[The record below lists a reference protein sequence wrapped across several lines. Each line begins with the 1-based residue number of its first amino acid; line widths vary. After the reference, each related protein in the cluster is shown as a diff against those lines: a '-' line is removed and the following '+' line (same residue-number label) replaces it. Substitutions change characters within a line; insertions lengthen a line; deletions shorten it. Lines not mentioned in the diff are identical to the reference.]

1 MKLLLAPM
9 ATLSHEALRNLIF
22 RFGGCDEY
30 YCEMIHANSL
40 VAGGKF
46 EEYYIRTLPEPEK
59 MVWQLTDYRE
69 DALEKASKIVSELG
83 GIGIDINMGCPAP
96 DIYRTGAGCA
106 WMSKPLQEVA
116 SMLSKVKSV
125 LDNSNTSCKRL
136 SCKIRLGE
144 EDFTTEKLFAYCDML
159 VSEGVT
165 QITLHPRTRKE
176 KYTRKARWEY
186 VNQLCEYLK
195 TKYSSLNLQVIGNG
209 SIFSVEDAF
218 SSVKKAPNIDGIML
232 GRSAIQKPWLFKQI
246 SSALND
252 EKFSTQIDLLQ
263 LAIDFMIDVQN
274 CQPQEF
280 WKTRIQRF
288 FIYFCDNFQFGNYL
302 KSQMINNDGFEIQ
315 KKILEEYFEKMPNER
330 FLTIC

>member
-30 YCEMIHANSL
+30 YCEMIHATSL
-40 VAGGKF
+40 VSGGKF
-46 EEYYIRTLPEPEK
+46 EEYYIRTQPEPDK

-69 DALEKASKIVSELG
+69 EALKEASKIVSELG

-116 SMLSKVKSV
+116 SMLNKVKSV
-125 LDNSNTSCKRL
+125 LDNSTTSCKRL

-144 EDFTTEKLFAYCDML
+144 EDFTIEKLFDYCDML

-195 TKYSSLNLQVIGNG
+195 SKYSSLNLQIIGNG
-209 SIFSVEDAF
+209 SIFSVEDAI
-218 SSVKKAPNIDGIML
+218 SSIKKAPNIDGIML

-246 SSALND
+246 SSALSN
-252 EKFSTQIDLLQ
+252 EEFKTEIDLFE
-263 LAIDFMIDVQN
+263 LAIDFMKDIEN

-280 WKTRIQRF
+280 WKTRKQRF

-302 KSQMINNDGFEIQ
+302 KSQLINNDGFEIQ
-315 KKILEEYFEKMPNER
+315 KNILQEYFEKMPSER
-330 FLTIC
+330 FLTI

>member
-22 RFGGCDEY
+22 RYGGCDEY
-30 YCEMIHANSL
+30 YCEMIHATSL
-40 VAGGKF
+40 VSGGKF
-46 EEYYIRTLPEPEK
+46 EEYYIRTQPEPDK

-69 DALEKASKIVSELG
+69 EALKEASKIVSELG

-125 LDNSNTSCKRL
+125 LDSSTTSCKRL

-144 EDFTTEKLFAYCDML
+144 EDFTIEKLFAYCDML

-195 TKYSSLNLQVIGNG
+195 SKYSSLNLQIIGNG
-209 SIFSVEDAF
+209 SIFSVEDAI
-218 SSVKKAPNIDGIML
+218 SSIKKAPNIDGIML

-246 SSALND
+246 SSALSN
-252 EKFSTQIDLLQ
+252 EEFKTEIDLFE
-263 LAIDFMIDVQN
+263 LAIDFMKDIEN

-280 WKTRIQRF
+280 WKTRKQRF

-302 KSQMINNDGFEIQ
+302 KSQLINNDGFEIQ
-315 KKILEEYFEKMPNER
+315 KNILQEYFEKMPSEK
-330 FLTIC
+330 FLTI

>member
-22 RFGGCDEY
+22 RYGGCDEY
-30 YCEMIHANSL
+30 YCEMIHATSL
-40 VAGGKF
+40 VSGGKF
-46 EEYYIRTLPEPEK
+46 EEYYIRTQPEPDK

-69 DALEKASKIVSELG
+69 EALKEASKIVSELG
-83 GIGIDINMGCPAP
+83 GIGVDINMGCPAP

-106 WMSKPLQEVA
+106 WMSKPLQEVS

-125 LDNSNTSCKRL
+125 LDSSTTSCKRL

-144 EDFTTEKLFAYCDML
+144 EDFTIEKLFDYCDML

-195 TKYSSLNLQVIGNG
+195 SKYNSLNLQIIGNG
-209 SIFSVEDAF
+209 SIFSVEDAI
-218 SSVKKAPNIDGIML
+218 SSIKKAPNIDGIML
-232 GRSAIQKPWLFKQI
+232 GRSAIQKPWIFKQI
-246 SSALND
+246 SSALSN
-252 EKFSTQIDLLQ
+252 EEFKTEIDLFE
-263 LAIDFMIDVQN
+263 LAIDFMKDIEN

-280 WKTRIQRF
+280 WKTRKQRF

-302 KSQMINNDGFEIQ
+302 KSQLINNDGFEIQ
-315 KKILEEYFEKMPNER
+315 KNILQEYFEKMPSER
-330 FLTIC
+330 FLTI

>member
-22 RFGGCDEY
+22 RYGGCDEY
-30 YCEMIHANSL
+30 YCEMIHATSL
-40 VAGGKF
+40 VSGGKF
-46 EEYYIRTLPEPEK
+46 EEYYIRTQPEPDK

-69 DALEKASKIVSELG
+69 EALKEASKIVSELG

-125 LDNSNTSCKRL
+125 LDSSTTSCKRL

-144 EDFTTEKLFAYCDML
+144 EDFTIERLFAYCDML

-195 TKYSSLNLQVIGNG
+195 SKYSSLNLQIIGNG
-209 SIFSVEDAF
+209 SIFSVEDAI
-218 SSVKKAPNIDGIML
+218 SSIKKAPNIDGIML

-246 SSALND
+246 SSALSN
-252 EKFSTQIDLLQ
+252 EEFKTEIDLFE
-263 LAIDFMIDVQN
+263 LAIDFMKDIEN

-280 WKTRIQRF
+280 WKTRKQRF

-302 KSQMINNDGFEIQ
+302 KSQLINNDGFEIQ
-315 KKILEEYFEKMPNER
+315 KNILQEYFEKMPSER
-330 FLTIC
+330 FLTI

>member
-22 RFGGCDEY
+22 RYGGCDEY
-30 YCEMIHANSL
+30 YCEMIHATSL
-40 VAGGKF
+40 VSGGKF
-46 EEYYIRTLPEPEK
+46 EEYYIRTQPEPDK

-69 DALEKASKIVSELG
+69 EALKEASKIVSELG

-116 SMLSKVKSV
+116 SMLNKVKSV
-125 LDNSNTSCKRL
+125 LDNSTTSCKRL

-144 EDFTTEKLFAYCDML
+144 ENFTIERLFDYCDML

-195 TKYSSLNLQVIGNG
+195 SKYSSLNLQIIGNG
-209 SIFSVEDAF
+209 SIFSVEDAI
-218 SSVKKAPNIDGIML
+218 SSIKKAPNIDGIML

-246 SSALND
+246 SSALSN
-252 EKFSTQIDLLQ
+252 EEFKTEIDLFE
-263 LAIDFMIDVQN
+263 LAIDFMKDIEN

-280 WKTRIQRF
+280 WKTRKQRF

-302 KSQMINNDGFEIQ
+302 KSQLINNDGFEVQ
-315 KKILEEYFEKMPNER
+315 KNILQEYFEKMPSER
-330 FLTIC
+330 FLTI

>member
-9 ATLSHEALRNLIF
+9 ATLSHEALRNIIF

-30 YCEMIHANSL
+30 YCEMIHATSL
-40 VAGGKF
+40 VSGGKF
-46 EEYYIRTLPEPEK
+46 EEFYIRTQPEPDK

-69 DALEKASKIVSELG
+69 EALKEASKIVSELG

-125 LDNSNTSCKRL
+125 LDSSTTSCKRL

-144 EDFTTEKLFAYCDML
+144 EDFTIERLFDYCDML

-195 TKYSSLNLQVIGNG
+195 SKYSSLNLQIIGNG
-209 SIFSVEDAF
+209 SIFSVEDVI
-218 SSVKKAPNIDGIML
+218 SGIKNAPNIDGIML

-246 SSALND
+246 SSALLN
-252 EKFSTQIDLLQ
+252 EEFKTEIDLFE
-263 LAIDFMIDVQN
+263 LAIDFMKDIEN

-280 WKTRIQRF
+280 WKTRKQRF

-302 KSQMINNDGFEIQ
+302 KSQLINNDGFEVQ
-315 KKILEEYFEKMPNER
+315 KKILQEYFEKMPSER
-330 FLTIC
+330 FLTI

>member
-30 YCEMIHANSL
+30 YCEMIHATSL
-40 VAGGKF
+40 VSGGKF
-46 EEYYIRTLPEPEK
+46 EEYYIRTQPEPDK

-69 DALEKASKIVSELG
+69 EALKEASKIVSELG

-125 LDNSNTSCKRL
+125 LDNSTTSCKRL

-144 EDFTTEKLFAYCDML
+144 EDFTIEKLFDYCDML

-195 TKYSSLNLQVIGNG
+195 SKYSSLNLQIIGNG
-209 SIFSVEDAF
+209 SIFSVEDAI
-218 SSVKKAPNIDGIML
+218 SSIKKAPNIDGIML

-246 SSALND
+246 SSALSN
-252 EKFSTQIDLLQ
+252 EEFKTEIDLFE
-263 LAIDFMIDVQN
+263 LAIDFMKDIEN

-280 WKTRIQRF
+280 WKTRKQRF

-302 KSQMINNDGFEIQ
+302 KSQLINNDGFEIQ
-315 KKILEEYFEKMPNER
+315 KNILQEYFEKMPSER
-330 FLTIC
+330 FLTI

>member
-9 ATLSHEALRNLIF
+9 ATLSHEALRSLIF

-30 YCEMIHANSL
+30 YCEMIHATSL
-40 VAGGKF
+40 VSGGKF
-46 EEYYIRTLPEPEK
+46 EEYYIRTQPEPDK

-69 DALEKASKIVSELG
+69 EALKEASKIVSELG

-116 SMLSKVKSV
+116 SMLNKVKSV
-125 LDNSNTSCKRL
+125 LDNSTTSCKRL

-144 EDFTTEKLFAYCDML
+144 EDFTIEKLFTYCDML

-195 TKYSSLNLQVIGNG
+195 TKYSSLNLQIIGNG
-209 SIFSVEDAF
+209 SIFSVEDAI
-218 SSVKKAPNIDGIML
+218 SSIKKTPNIDGIML

-246 SSALND
+246 SSALLN
-252 EKFSTQIDLLQ
+252 EEFKTEIDLFE
-263 LAIDFMIDVQN
+263 LAIDFMKDIEN

-280 WKTRIQRF
+280 WKTRKQRF

-302 KSQMINNDGFEIQ
+302 KSQLINNDGFEVQ
-315 KKILEEYFEKMPNER
+315 KNILQEYFEKMPSER
-330 FLTIC
+330 FLTI

>member
-9 ATLSHEALRNLIF
+9 ATLSHEALRNIIF

-30 YCEMIHANSL
+30 YCEMIHATSL
-40 VAGGKF
+40 VSGGKF
-46 EEYYIRTLPEPEK
+46 EEYYIRTQPEPDK

-69 DALEKASKIVSELG
+69 EALKEASKIVSELG

-125 LDNSNTSCKRL
+125 LDSSTTSCKRL

-144 EDFTTEKLFAYCDML
+144 EDFTIEKLFAYCDML

-195 TKYSSLNLQVIGNG
+195 SKYSSLNLQIIGNG
-209 SIFSVEDAF
+209 SIFSVEDAI
-218 SSVKKAPNIDGIML
+218 SSIKKAPNIDGIML

-246 SSALND
+246 SSALSN
-252 EKFSTQIDLLQ
+252 EEFKTEIDLLE
-263 LAIDFMIDVQN
+263 LAIDFMKDIEN

-280 WKTRIQRF
+280 WKTRKQRF

-302 KSQMINNDGFEIQ
+302 KSQLINNDGFEIQ
-315 KKILEEYFEKMPNER
+315 KNILQEYFEKMPSER
-330 FLTIC
+330 FLTI

>member
-30 YCEMIHANSL
+30 YCEMIHATSL
-40 VAGGKF
+40 VSGGKF
-46 EEYYIRTLPEPEK
+46 EEYYIRTQPEPDK

-69 DALEKASKIVSELG
+69 EALKEASKIVSELG

-116 SMLSKVKSV
+116 SMLNKVKSV
-125 LDNSNTSCKRL
+125 LDSSTTSCKRL

-144 EDFTTEKLFAYCDML
+144 EDFTIEKLFDYCDML

-195 TKYSSLNLQVIGNG
+195 SKYSSLNLQIIGNG
-209 SIFSVEDAF
+209 SIFSVEDAI
-218 SSVKKAPNIDGIML
+218 SSIKKAPNIDGIML

-246 SSALND
+246 SSALLN
-252 EKFSTQIDLLQ
+252 EEFKTKIDLLE
-263 LAIDFMIDVQN
+263 LAIDFMKDIEN

-280 WKTRIQRF
+280 WKTRKQRF

-302 KSQMINNDGFEIQ
+302 KSQLINNDGFEIQ
-315 KKILEEYFEKMPNER
+315 KNILQEYFEKMPSER
-330 FLTIC
+330 FLTI

>member
-30 YCEMIHANSL
+30 YCEMIHATSL
-40 VAGGKF
+40 VSGGKF
-46 EEYYIRTLPEPEK
+46 EEFYIRTQPEPDK

-69 DALEKASKIVSELG
+69 EALKEASKIVSELG

-116 SMLSKVKSV
+116 SMLNKVKSV
-125 LDNSNTSCKRL
+125 LDSSTTSCKRL

-144 EDFTTEKLFAYCDML
+144 EDFTIEKLFDYCDML

-195 TKYSSLNLQVIGNG
+195 SKYSSLNLQIIGNG
-209 SIFSVEDAF
+209 SIFSVEDAI
-218 SSVKKAPNIDGIML
+218 SSIKKAPNIDGIML

-246 SSALND
+246 SSALLN
-252 EKFSTQIDLLQ
+252 EEFKTKIDLFE
-263 LAIDFMIDVQN
+263 LAIDFMKDIEN

-280 WKTRIQRF
+280 WKTRKQRF

-302 KSQMINNDGFEIQ
+302 KSQLINNDGFEVQ
-315 KKILEEYFEKMPNER
+315 KNILQEYFEKMPSER
-330 FLTIC
+330 FLTI

>member
-30 YCEMIHANSL
+30 YCEMIHATSL
-40 VAGGKF
+40 VSGGKF
-46 EEYYIRTLPEPEK
+46 EEYYIRTQPEPDK

-69 DALEKASKIVSELG
+69 EALKEASKIVSELG

-116 SMLSKVKSV
+116 SMLNKVKSV
-125 LDNSNTSCKRL
+125 LDNSTTSCKRL

-144 EDFTTEKLFAYCDML
+144 EDFTIEKLFDYCDML

-195 TKYSSLNLQVIGNG
+195 SKYSSLNLQIIGNG
-209 SIFSVEDAF
+209 SIFSVEDAI
-218 SSVKKAPNIDGIML
+218 SSIKKTPNIDGIML

-246 SSALND
+246 SSALSN
-252 EKFSTQIDLLQ
+252 EEFKTEIDLFE
-263 LAIDFMIDVQN
+263 LAIDFMKDIEN

-280 WKTRIQRF
+280 WKTRKQRF

-302 KSQMINNDGFEIQ
+302 KSQLINNDGFEIQ
-315 KKILEEYFEKMPNER
+315 KNILQEYFEKMPSER
-330 FLTIC
+330 FLTI

>member
-30 YCEMIHANSL
+30 YCEMIHATSL
-40 VAGGKF
+40 VSGGKF
-46 EEYYIRTLPEPEK
+46 EEYYIRTQPEPDK

-69 DALEKASKIVSELG
+69 EALKEASKIVSELG
-83 GIGIDINMGCPAP
+83 GFGIDINMGCPAP

-116 SMLSKVKSV
+116 SMLNKVKSV
-125 LDNSNTSCKRL
+125 LDSSTTSCKRL

-144 EDFTTEKLFAYCDML
+144 EDFTIKKLFAYCDML

-195 TKYSSLNLQVIGNG
+195 TKYSSLNLQIIGNG
-209 SIFSVEDAF
+209 SIFSVEDAI
-218 SSVKKAPNIDGIML
+218 SSIKKAPNIDGIML

-246 SSALND
+246 SSALLN
-252 EKFSTQIDLLQ
+252 EEFKTEIDLFE
-263 LAIDFMIDVQN
+263 LAIDFMKDIEN

-280 WKTRIQRF
+280 WKTRKQRF

-302 KSQMINNDGFEIQ
+302 KSQLINNDGFEIQ
-315 KKILEEYFEKMPNER
+315 KNILQEYFEKMPSER
-330 FLTIC
+330 FLTI

>member
-30 YCEMIHANSL
+30 YCEMIHATSL
-40 VAGGKF
+40 VSGGKF
-46 EEYYIRTLPEPEK
+46 EEYYIRTQPEPDK

-69 DALEKASKIVSELG
+69 EALKEASKIVSELG

-96 DIYRTGAGCA
+96 DIYRIGAGCA

-116 SMLSKVKSV
+116 SMLNKVKSV
-125 LDNSNTSCKRL
+125 LDSSTTSCKRL

-144 EDFTTEKLFAYCDML
+144 ENFTIEKLFDYCDML

-195 TKYSSLNLQVIGNG
+195 TKYSSLNLQIIGNG
-209 SIFSVEDAF
+209 SIFSVEDAI
-218 SSVKKAPNIDGIML
+218 SSIKKAPNIDGIML

-246 SSALND
+246 SSALSN
-252 EKFSTQIDLLQ
+252 EEFKTEIDLFE
-263 LAIDFMIDVQN
+263 LAIDFMKDIEN

-280 WKTRIQRF
+280 WKTRKQRF

-302 KSQMINNDGFEIQ
+302 KSQLINNDGFEIQ
-315 KKILEEYFEKMPNER
+315 KNILQEYFEKMPSER
-330 FLTIC
+330 FLTI

>member
-30 YCEMIHANSL
+30 YCEMIHATSL
-40 VAGGKF
+40 VSGGKF
-46 EEYYIRTLPEPEK
+46 EEFYIRTQPEPDK

-69 DALEKASKIVSELG
+69 EALKEASKIVSELG

-116 SMLSKVKSV
+116 SMLNKVKSV
-125 LDNSNTSCKRL
+125 LDSSTTSCKRL

-144 EDFTTEKLFAYCDML
+144 EDFTMEKLFAYCDML

-195 TKYSSLNLQVIGNG
+195 SKYSSLNLQIIGNG
-209 SIFSVEDAF
+209 SIFSVEDAI
-218 SSVKKAPNIDGIML
+218 SSIKKAPNIDGIML

-246 SSALND
+246 SSALLN
-252 EKFSTQIDLLQ
+252 EEFKTEIDLFE
-263 LAIDFMIDVQN
+263 LAIDFMKDIEN

-280 WKTRIQRF
+280 WKTRKQRF

-302 KSQMINNDGFEIQ
+302 KSQLINNDGFEIQ
-315 KKILEEYFEKMPNER
+315 KNILQEYFEKMPSER
-330 FLTIC
+330 FLAI

>member
-30 YCEMIHANSL
+30 YCEMIHATSL
-40 VAGGKF
+40 VSGGKF
-46 EEYYIRTLPEPEK
+46 EEYYIRTQPEPDK

-69 DALEKASKIVSELG
+69 EALKEASKIVSELG

-125 LDNSNTSCKRL
+125 LDSSTTSCKRL

-144 EDFTTEKLFAYCDML
+144 EDFTIEKLFDYCDML

-195 TKYSSLNLQVIGNG
+195 SKYSSLNLQIIGNG
-209 SIFSVEDAF
+209 SIFSVEDAI
-218 SSVKKAPNIDGIML
+218 SSIKKAPNIDGIML

-246 SSALND
+246 SSALLN
-252 EKFSTQIDLLQ
+252 EEFKTEIDLFE
-263 LAIDFMIDVQN
+263 LAIDFMKDIEN

-280 WKTRIQRF
+280 WKTRKQRF

-302 KSQMINNDGFEIQ
+302 KSQLINNDGFEIQ
-315 KKILEEYFEKMPNER
+315 KNILQEYFEKMPSER
-330 FLTIC
+330 FLTI

>member
-9 ATLSHEALRNLIF
+9 ATLSHEALRNIIF
-22 RFGGCDEY
+22 RYGGCDEY
-30 YCEMIHANSL
+30 YCEMIHATSL
-40 VAGGKF
+40 VSGGKF
-46 EEYYIRTLPEPEK
+46 EEYYIRTQPEPDK

-69 DALEKASKIVSELG
+69 EALKEASKIVSELG

-106 WMSKPLQEVA
+106 WMSKPLQEVS

-125 LDNSNTSCKRL
+125 LDSSTTSCKRL

-144 EDFTTEKLFAYCDML
+144 EDFTIEKLFDYCDML

-195 TKYSSLNLQVIGNG
+195 TKYSSLNLQIIGNG
-209 SIFSVEDAF
+209 SIFSVEDAI
-218 SSVKKAPNIDGIML
+218 SSIKKAPNIDGIML

-246 SSALND
+246 SSALSNK
-252 EKFSTQIDLLQ
+252 EFKTEIDLFE
-263 LAIDFMIDVQN
+263 LAIDFMKDIEN

-280 WKTRIQRF
+280 WKTRKQRF

-302 KSQMINNDGFEIQ
+302 KSQLINNDGFEVQ
-315 KKILEEYFEKMPNER
+315 KNILQEYFEKMPSER
-330 FLTIC
+330 FLTI

>member
-30 YCEMIHANSL
+30 YCEMIHATSL
-40 VAGGKF
+40 VSGGKF
-46 EEYYIRTLPEPEK
+46 EEYYIRTQPEPDK

-69 DALEKASKIVSELG
+69 EALKEASKIVSELG

-125 LDNSNTSCKRL
+125 LDSSTTSCKRL

-144 EDFTTEKLFAYCDML
+144 EDFTIEKLFAYCDML

-195 TKYSSLNLQVIGNG
+195 TKYSSLNLQIIGNG
-209 SIFSVEDAF
+209 SIFSVEDAI
-218 SSVKKAPNIDGIML
+218 SSIKKAPNIDGIML

-246 SSALND
+246 SSALSN
-252 EKFSTQIDLLQ
+252 EEFKTEIDLFE
-263 LAIDFMIDVQN
+263 LAIDFMKDIEN

-280 WKTRIQRF
+280 WKTRKQRF

-302 KSQMINNDGFEIQ
+302 KSQLINNDGFEIQ
-315 KKILEEYFEKMPNER
+315 KNILQEYFEKMPSER
-330 FLTIC
+330 FLTI

>member
-30 YCEMIHANSL
+30 YCEMIHATSL
-40 VAGGKF
+40 VSGGKF
-46 EEYYIRTLPEPEK
+46 EEYYIRTQPEPDK

-69 DALEKASKIVSELG
+69 EALKEASKIVSELG

-116 SMLSKVKSV
+116 SMLNKVKSV
-125 LDNSNTSCKRL
+125 LDNSTTSCKRL

-144 EDFTTEKLFAYCDML
+144 EDFTIEKLFAYCDML

-195 TKYSSLNLQVIGNG
+195 SKYSSLNLQIIGNG
-209 SIFSVEDAF
+209 SIFSVEDAI
-218 SSVKKAPNIDGIML
+218 SSIKKAPNIDGIML

-246 SSALND
+246 SSALSN
-252 EKFSTQIDLLQ
+252 EEFKTEIDLFE
-263 LAIDFMIDVQN
+263 LAIDFMKDIEN

-280 WKTRIQRF
+280 WKTRKQRF

-302 KSQMINNDGFEIQ
+302 KSQLINSDGFEIQ
-315 KKILEEYFEKMPNER
+315 KNILQEYFEKMPSER
-330 FLTIC
+330 FLTI

>member
-1 MKLLLAPM
+1 MKLLLSPM

-30 YCEMIHANSL
+30 YCEMIHATSL
-40 VAGGKF
+40 VSGGKF
-46 EEYYIRTLPEPEK
+46 EEYYIRTQPEPDK

-69 DALEKASKIVSELG
+69 EALKEASKIVSELG

-125 LDNSNTSCKRL
+125 LDSSTTSCKRL

-144 EDFTTEKLFAYCDML
+144 ENFTIEKLFAYCDML

-195 TKYSSLNLQVIGNG
+195 SKYSSLNLQIIGNG
-209 SIFSVEDAF
+209 SIFSVEDAI
-218 SSVKKAPNIDGIML
+218 SSIKKAPNIDGIML

-246 SSALND
+246 SSALSN
-252 EKFSTQIDLLQ
+252 EEFKTEIDLFE
-263 LAIDFMIDVQN
+263 LAIDFMKDIEN

-280 WKTRIQRF
+280 WKTRKQRF

-302 KSQMINNDGFEIQ
+302 KSQLINNDGFEIQ
-315 KKILEEYFEKMPNER
+315 KNILQEYFEKMPSER
-330 FLTIC
+330 FLTI

>member
-30 YCEMIHANSL
+30 YCEMIHATSL
-40 VAGGKF
+40 VSGGKF
-46 EEYYIRTLPEPEK
+46 EEFYIRTQPEPDK

-69 DALEKASKIVSELG
+69 EALKEASKIVSELG

-116 SMLSKVKSV
+116 SMLNKVKSV
-125 LDNSNTSCKRL
+125 LDSSTTSCKRL

-144 EDFTTEKLFAYCDML
+144 EDFTIERLFAYCDML

-195 TKYSSLNLQVIGNG
+195 SKYSSLNLQIIGNG
-209 SIFSVEDAF
+209 SIFSVEDAI
-218 SSVKKAPNIDGIML
+218 SSIKKAPNIDGIML

-246 SSALND
+246 SSALSN
-252 EKFSTQIDLLQ
+252 EEFKTEIDLFD
-263 LAIDFMIDVQN
+263 LAINFMKDIEN

-280 WKTRIQRF
+280 WKTRKQRF

-302 KSQMINNDGFEIQ
+302 KSQLINNDGFEIQ
-315 KKILEEYFEKMPNER
+315 KNILQEYFEKMPSER
-330 FLTIC
+330 FLTI

>member
-30 YCEMIHANSL
+30 YCEMIHATSL
-40 VAGGKF
+40 VSGGKF
-46 EEYYIRTLPEPEK
+46 EEYYIRTQPEPDK

-69 DALEKASKIVSELG
+69 EALKEASKIVSELG

-116 SMLSKVKSV
+116 SMLCKVKSV
-125 LDNSNTSCKRL
+125 LDSSTTSCKRL

-144 EDFTTEKLFAYCDML
+144 EDFTIEKLFEYCDML

-195 TKYSSLNLQVIGNG
+195 SKYSSLNLQIIGNG
-209 SIFSVEDAF
+209 SIFSVEDAI
-218 SSVKKAPNIDGIML
+218 SSIKKAPNIDGIML

-246 SSALND
+246 SSALSN
-252 EKFSTQIDLLQ
+252 EEFKTEIDLFE
-263 LAIDFMIDVQN
+263 LAIDFMKDIEN

-280 WKTRIQRF
+280 WKTRKQRF

-302 KSQMINNDGFEIQ
+302 KSQLINNDGFEIQ
-315 KKILEEYFEKMPNER
+315 KNILQEYFEKMPSER
-330 FLTIC
+330 FLTI

>member
-9 ATLSHEALRNLIF
+9 ATLSHEALRNLIY

-30 YCEMIHANSL
+30 YCEMIHATSL
-40 VAGGKF
+40 VSGGKF
-46 EEYYIRTLPEPEK
+46 EEYYIRTQPEPDK

-69 DALEKASKIVSELG
+69 EALKEASKIVSELG

-116 SMLSKVKSV
+116 SMLNKVKSV
-125 LDNSNTSCKRL
+125 LDSSTTSCKRL

-144 EDFTTEKLFAYCDML
+144 EDFTIEKLFAYCDML

-195 TKYSSLNLQVIGNG
+195 SKYSSLNLQIIGNG
-209 SIFSVEDAF
+209 SIFSVEDAI
-218 SSVKKAPNIDGIML
+218 SSIKKAPNIDGIML

-246 SSALND
+246 SSALSN
-252 EKFSTQIDLLQ
+252 EEFKTEIDLFE
-263 LAIDFMIDVQN
+263 LAIDFMKDIEN

-280 WKTRIQRF
+280 WKTRKQRF

-302 KSQMINNDGFEIQ
+302 KSQLINNDGFEVQ
-315 KKILEEYFEKMPNER
+315 KNILQEYFEKMPSER
-330 FLTIC
+330 FLTI

>member
-30 YCEMIHANSL
+30 YCEMIHATSL
-40 VAGGKF
+40 VSGGKF
-46 EEYYIRTLPEPEK
+46 EEYYIRTQPEPDK

-69 DALEKASKIVSELG
+69 EALKEASKIVSELG

-106 WMSKPLQEVA
+106 WMSKPLQEVS
-116 SMLSKVKSV
+116 SMLSKIKSV
-125 LDNSNTSCKRL
+125 LDNSTTSCKRL

-144 EDFTTEKLFAYCDML
+144 EDFTIEKLFDYCDML

-195 TKYSSLNLQVIGNG
+195 SKYSSLNLQIIGNG
-209 SIFSVEDAF
+209 SIFSVEDAI
-218 SSVKKAPNIDGIML
+218 SSIKKAPNIDGIML

-246 SSALND
+246 SSALSN
-252 EKFSTQIDLLQ
+252 EEFKTEIDLFE
-263 LAIDFMIDVQN
+263 LAIDFMKDIEN

-280 WKTRIQRF
+280 WKTRKQRF

-302 KSQMINNDGFEIQ
+302 KSQLINNDGFEIQ
-315 KKILEEYFEKMPNER
+315 KNILQEYFEKMPSER
-330 FLTIC
+330 FLTI

>member
-30 YCEMIHANSL
+30 YCEMIHATSL
-40 VAGGKF
+40 VSGGKF
-46 EEYYIRTLPEPEK
+46 EEYYIRTQPEPDK

-69 DALEKASKIVSELG
+69 EALKEASKIVSELG

-116 SMLSKVKSV
+116 SMLNKVKSV
-125 LDNSNTSCKRL
+125 LDSSTTSCKRL

-144 EDFTTEKLFAYCDML
+144 EDFTIEKLFAYCDML

-176 KYTRKARWEY
+176 KYTRKAHWEY

-195 TKYSSLNLQVIGNG
+195 SKYSSLNLQIIGNG
-209 SIFSVEDAF
+209 SIFSVEDAI
-218 SSVKKAPNIDGIML
+218 SSIKKAPNIDGIML

-246 SSALND
+246 SSALSN
-252 EKFSTQIDLLQ
+252 EEFKTEIDLFE
-263 LAIDFMIDVQN
+263 LAIDFMKDIEN

-280 WKTRIQRF
+280 WKTRKQRF
-288 FIYFCDNFQFGNYL
+288 FIYFCNNFQFGNYL
-302 KSQMINNDGFEIQ
+302 KSQLINNDGFEVQ
-315 KKILEEYFEKMPNER
+315 KNILQEYFEKMPSER
-330 FLTIC
+330 FLTI

>member
-30 YCEMIHANSL
+30 YCEMIHATSL
-40 VAGGKF
+40 VSGGKF
-46 EEYYIRTLPEPEK
+46 EEYYIRTQPEPDK
-59 MVWQLTDYRE
+59 MIWQLTDYRE
-69 DALEKASKIVSELG
+69 EALKEASKIVSELG

-116 SMLSKVKSV
+116 SMLNKVKSV
-125 LDNSNTSCKRL
+125 LDSSTTSCKRL

-144 EDFTTEKLFAYCDML
+144 EDFTIEKLFAYCDML

-195 TKYSSLNLQVIGNG
+195 TKYSSLNLQIIGNG
-209 SIFSVEDAF
+209 SIFSVEDAI
-218 SSVKKAPNIDGIML
+218 SSIKKAPNIDGIML

-246 SSALND
+246 SSALSN
-252 EKFSTQIDLLQ
+252 EEFKTEIDLFE
-263 LAIDFMIDVQN
+263 LAIDFMKDIEN

-280 WKTRIQRF
+280 WKTRKQRF

-302 KSQMINNDGFEIQ
+302 KSQLINNDGFEIQ
-315 KKILEEYFEKMPNER
+315 KNILQEYFEKMPSER
-330 FLTIC
+330 FLTI

>member
-22 RFGGCDEY
+22 RYGGCDEY
-30 YCEMIHANSL
+30 YCEMIHATSL
-40 VAGGKF
+40 VSGGKF
-46 EEYYIRTLPEPEK
+46 EEYYIRTQPESDK

-69 DALEKASKIVSELG
+69 EALKEASKIVSELG

-125 LDNSNTSCKRL
+125 LDSSTTSCKRL

-144 EDFTTEKLFAYCDML
+144 EDFTIEKLFDYCDML

-195 TKYSSLNLQVIGNG
+195 SKYSSLNLQIIGNG
-209 SIFSVEDAF
+209 SIFSVEDAI
-218 SSVKKAPNIDGIML
+218 SSIKKAPNIDGIML
-232 GRSAIQKPWLFKQI
+232 GRSAIQKPWFFKQI
-246 SSALND
+246 SSALSN
-252 EKFSTQIDLLQ
+252 EEFKTEIDLFE
-263 LAIDFMIDVQN
+263 LAIDFMKDIEN

-280 WKTRIQRF
+280 WKTRKQRF

-302 KSQMINNDGFEIQ
+302 KSQLINNDGFEVQ
-315 KKILEEYFEKMPNER
+315 KNILQEYFEKMPSER
-330 FLTIC
+330 FLTI

>member
-30 YCEMIHANSL
+30 YCEMIHATSL
-40 VAGGKF
+40 VSGGKF
-46 EEYYIRTLPEPEK
+46 EEYYIRTQPEPDK

-69 DALEKASKIVSELG
+69 EALKEASKIVSELG

-116 SMLSKVKSV
+116 SMLNKVKSV
-125 LDNSNTSCKRL
+125 LDSSTTSCKRL

-144 EDFTTEKLFAYCDML
+144 EDFTMEKLFAYCDML

-186 VNQLCEYLK
+186 VNQLCEYQK
-195 TKYSSLNLQVIGNG
+195 TKYSSLNLQIIGNG
-209 SIFSVEDAF
+209 SIFSVEDAI
-218 SSVKKAPNIDGIML
+218 SSIKKAPNIDGIML

-246 SSALND
+246 SSALSN
-252 EKFSTQIDLLQ
+252 EEFKTEIDLFE
-263 LAIDFMIDVQN
+263 LAIDFMKDIEN

-280 WKTRIQRF
+280 WKTRKQRF

-302 KSQMINNDGFEIQ
+302 KSQLINNDGFEIQ
-315 KKILEEYFEKMPNER
+315 KNILQEYFEKMPSER
-330 FLTIC
+330 FLTI

>member
-30 YCEMIHANSL
+30 YCEMIHATSL
-40 VAGGKF
+40 VSGGKF
-46 EEYYIRTLPEPEK
+46 EEYYIRTQPEPDK

-69 DALEKASKIVSELG
+69 EALKEASKIVSELG

-125 LDNSNTSCKRL
+125 LDSSTTSCKRL

-144 EDFTTEKLFAYCDML
+144 ENFTIEKLFTYCDML

-195 TKYSSLNLQVIGNG
+195 SKYSSLNLQIIGNG
-209 SIFSVEDAF
+209 SIFSVEDAI
-218 SSVKKAPNIDGIML
+218 SSIKKAPNIDGIML

-246 SSALND
+246 SSALLN
-252 EKFSTQIDLLQ
+252 EEFKTEINLFE
-263 LAIDFMIDVQN
+263 LAIDFMKDIEN

-280 WKTRIQRF
+280 WKTRKQRF

-302 KSQMINNDGFEIQ
+302 KSQLINNDGFEIQ
-315 KKILEEYFEKMPNER
+315 KNILQEYFEKMPSER
-330 FLTIC
+330 FLTI

>member
-9 ATLSHEALRNLIF
+9 ATLSHEALRNIIF
-22 RFGGCDEY
+22 RYGGCDEY
-30 YCEMIHANSL
+30 YCEMIHATSL
-40 VAGGKF
+40 VSGGKF
-46 EEYYIRTLPEPEK
+46 EEYYIRTQPEPDK

-69 DALEKASKIVSELG
+69 EALKEASKIVSELG

-116 SMLSKVKSV
+116 SMLNKVKSV
-125 LDNSNTSCKRL
+125 LDSSTTSCKRL

-144 EDFTTEKLFAYCDML
+144 EDFTIEKLFDYCDML

-195 TKYSSLNLQVIGNG
+195 SKYSSLNLQIIGNG
-209 SIFSVEDAF
+209 SIFSVEDAI
-218 SSVKKAPNIDGIML
+218 SSIKKAPNIDGIML

-246 SSALND
+246 SSALSN
-252 EKFSTQIDLLQ
+252 EEFKTEIDLFE
-263 LAIDFMIDVQN
+263 LAIDFMKDIEN

-280 WKTRIQRF
+280 WKTRKQRF

-302 KSQMINNDGFEIQ
+302 KSQLINNDGFEIQ
-315 KKILEEYFEKMPNER
+315 KNILQEYFEKMPSER
-330 FLTIC
+330 FLTI

>member
-30 YCEMIHANSL
+30 YCEMIHATSL
-40 VAGGKF
+40 VSGGKF
-46 EEYYIRTLPEPEK
+46 EEYYIRTQPEPDK

-69 DALEKASKIVSELG
+69 EALKEASKIVSELG

-125 LDNSNTSCKRL
+125 LDSSTTSCKRL

-144 EDFTTEKLFAYCDML
+144 ENFTIEKLFDYCDML

-195 TKYSSLNLQVIGNG
+195 TKYSSLNLQIIGNG
-209 SIFSVEDAF
+209 SIFSVEDAI
-218 SSVKKAPNIDGIML
+218 SSIKKAPNIDGIML

-246 SSALND
+246 SSALSN
-252 EKFSTQIDLLQ
+252 EEFKTEIDLFE
-263 LAIDFMIDVQN
+263 LAIDFMKDIEN

-280 WKTRIQRF
+280 WKTRKQRF

-302 KSQMINNDGFEIQ
+302 KSQLINNDGFEVQ
-315 KKILEEYFEKMPNER
+315 KNILQEYFEKMPSER
-330 FLTIC
+330 FLTI

>member
-30 YCEMIHANSL
+30 YCEMIHATSL
-40 VAGGKF
+40 VSGGKF
-46 EEYYIRTLPEPEK
+46 EEYYIRTQPEPDK

-69 DALEKASKIVSELG
+69 EALKEASKIVSELG

-116 SMLSKVKSV
+116 SMLNKVKSV
-125 LDNSNTSCKRL
+125 LDSSTTSCKRL

-144 EDFTTEKLFAYCDML
+144 EDFTIEKLFAYCDML

-195 TKYSSLNLQVIGNG
+195 SKYSSLNLQIIGNG
-209 SIFSVEDAF
+209 SIFSVEDAI
-218 SSVKKAPNIDGIML
+218 SSIKKAPNIDGIML

-246 SSALND
+246 SSALSN
-252 EKFSTQIDLLQ
+252 EEFKTEIDLLE
-263 LAIDFMIDVQN
+263 LAIDFMKDIEN

-280 WKTRIQRF
+280 WKTRKQRF

-302 KSQMINNDGFEIQ
+302 KSQLINNDGFEIQ
-315 KKILEEYFEKMPNER
+315 KNILQEYFEKMPSER
-330 FLTIC
+330 FLTI

>member
-30 YCEMIHANSL
+30 YCEMIHATSL
-40 VAGGKF
+40 VSGGKF
-46 EEYYIRTLPEPEK
+46 EEYYIRTQPEPDK

-69 DALEKASKIVSELG
+69 EALKEASKIVSELG

-106 WMSKPLQEVA
+106 WMSKPLQEVS

-125 LDNSNTSCKRL
+125 LDSSTTSCKRL

-144 EDFTTEKLFAYCDML
+144 EDFTIEKLFAYCDML

-195 TKYSSLNLQVIGNG
+195 TKYSSLNLQIIGNG
-209 SIFSVEDAF
+209 SIFSVEDEI
-218 SSVKKAPNIDGIML
+218 SSIKKAPNIDGIML

-246 SSALND
+246 SSALSN
-252 EKFSTQIDLLQ
+252 EEFKTEIDLFE
-263 LAIDFMIDVQN
+263 LAIDFMKDIEN

-280 WKTRIQRF
+280 WKTRKQRF

-302 KSQMINNDGFEIQ
+302 KSQLINNDGFEIQ
-315 KKILEEYFEKMPNER
+315 KNILQEYFEKMPSER
-330 FLTIC
+330 FLTI

>member
-30 YCEMIHANSL
+30 YCEMIHATSL
-40 VAGGKF
+40 VSGGKF
-46 EEYYIRTLPEPEK
+46 EEYYIRTQPEPDK

-69 DALEKASKIVSELG
+69 EALKEASKIVSELG

-116 SMLSKVKSV
+116 SMLNKVKSV
-125 LDNSNTSCKRL
+125 LDSSTTSCKRL

-144 EDFTTEKLFAYCDML
+144 EDFTIEKLFDYCDML

-195 TKYSSLNLQVIGNG
+195 SKYSSLNLQIIGNG
-209 SIFSVEDAF
+209 SIFSVEDAIT
-218 SSVKKAPNIDGIML
+218 SIKKAPNIDGIML

-246 SSALND
+246 SSALLN
-252 EKFSTQIDLLQ
+252 EEFKTKIDLFE
-263 LAIDFMIDVQN
+263 LAIDFMKDIEN

-280 WKTRIQRF
+280 WKTRKQRF

-302 KSQMINNDGFEIQ
+302 KSQLINNDGFEIQ
-315 KKILEEYFEKMPNER
+315 KNILQEYFEKMPSER
-330 FLTIC
+330 FLTI

>member
-22 RFGGCDEY
+22 SFGGCDEY
-30 YCEMIHANSL
+30 YCEMIHATSL
-40 VAGGKF
+40 VSGGKF
-46 EEYYIRTLPEPEK
+46 EEYYIRTQPEPDK

-69 DALEKASKIVSELG
+69 EALKEASKIVSELG

-106 WMSKPLQEVA
+106 WMSKPLQEVS
-116 SMLSKVKSV
+116 SMLTKVKSV
-125 LDNSNTSCKRL
+125 LDNSTTSCKRL

-144 EDFTTEKLFAYCDML
+144 ENFTIERLFDYCDML

-195 TKYSSLNLQVIGNG
+195 SKYSSLNLQIIGNG
-209 SIFSVEDAF
+209 SIFSVEDAI
-218 SSVKKAPNIDGIML
+218 SSIKKAPNIDGIML

-246 SSALND
+246 SSALLN
-252 EKFSTQIDLLQ
+252 EEFKTEIDLFE
-263 LAIDFMIDVQN
+263 LAIDFIKDIEN

-280 WKTRIQRF
+280 WKTRKQRF

-302 KSQMINNDGFEIQ
+302 KSQLINNDGFEIQ
-315 KKILEEYFEKMPNER
+315 KNILQEYFEKMPSER
-330 FLTIC
+330 FLTI

>member
-22 RFGGCDEY
+22 RYGGCDEY
-30 YCEMIHANSL
+30 YCEMIHATSL
-40 VAGGKF
+40 VSGGKF
-46 EEYYIRTLPEPEK
+46 EEYYIRTQPEPDK

-69 DALEKASKIVSELG
+69 EALKEASKIVSELG

-116 SMLSKVKSV
+116 SMLCKVKSV
-125 LDNSNTSCKRL
+125 LDSSTTSCKRL

-144 EDFTTEKLFAYCDML
+144 EDFTIEKLFAYCDML

-195 TKYSSLNLQVIGNG
+195 TKYSSLNLQIIGNG
-209 SIFSVEDAF
+209 SIFSVEDAI
-218 SSVKKAPNIDGIML
+218 SSIKKAPNIDGIML

-246 SSALND
+246 SSALSN
-252 EKFSTQIDLLQ
+252 EEFKTEIDLFE
-263 LAIDFMIDVQN
+263 LAIDFMKDIEN

-280 WKTRIQRF
+280 WKTRKQRF

-302 KSQMINNDGFEIQ
+302 KSQLINNDGFEIQ
-315 KKILEEYFEKMPNER
+315 KNILQEYFEKMPSER
-330 FLTIC
+330 FLTI

>member
-9 ATLSHEALRNLIF
+9 ATLSNEALRNLIF

-30 YCEMIHANSL
+30 YCEMIHATSL
-40 VAGGKF
+40 VSGGKF
-46 EEYYIRTLPEPEK
+46 EEYYIRTQPEPDK

-69 DALEKASKIVSELG
+69 EALKEASKIVSELG

-125 LDNSNTSCKRL
+125 LDNSTTSCKRL

-144 EDFTTEKLFAYCDML
+144 EDFTIEKLFAYCDML

-195 TKYSSLNLQVIGNG
+195 TKYSSLNLQIIGNG
-209 SIFSVEDAF
+209 SIFSVEDAI
-218 SSVKKAPNIDGIML
+218 SSIKKAPNIDGIML

-246 SSALND
+246 SSALSN
-252 EKFSTQIDLLQ
+252 EEFKTEIDLFE
-263 LAIDFMIDVQN
+263 LAIDFMKDIEN

-280 WKTRIQRF
+280 WKTRKQRF

-302 KSQMINNDGFEIQ
+302 KSQLINNDGFEIQ
-315 KKILEEYFEKMPNER
+315 KNILQEYFEKMPSER
-330 FLTIC
+330 FLTI

>member
-22 RFGGCDEY
+22 RFGGCDEF
-30 YCEMIHANSL
+30 YCEMIHATSL
-40 VAGGKF
+40 VSGGKF
-46 EEYYIRTLPEPEK
+46 EEYYIRTQPEPDK

-69 DALEKASKIVSELG
+69 EALKEASKIVSELG

-106 WMSKPLQEVA
+106 WMSKSLQEVA
-116 SMLSKVKSV
+116 SMLNKVKSV
-125 LDNSNTSCKRL
+125 LDNSTTSCKRL

-144 EDFTTEKLFAYCDML
+144 ENFTIEKLFTYCDML

-195 TKYSSLNLQVIGNG
+195 TKYSSLNLQIIGNG
-209 SIFSVEDAF
+209 SIFSVEDAI
-218 SSVKKAPNIDGIML
+218 SSIKKAPNIDGIML

-246 SSALND
+246 SSVLSN
-252 EKFSTQIDLLQ
+252 EEFKTEIDLFE
-263 LAIDFMIDVQN
+263 LAIDFMKDIEN

-280 WKTRIQRF
+280 WKTRKQRF

-302 KSQMINNDGFEIQ
+302 KSQLINNDGFEIQ
-315 KKILEEYFEKMPNER
+315 KNILQEYFEKMPSER
-330 FLTIC
+330 FLTI

>member
-9 ATLSHEALRNLIF
+9 ATLSNEALRNLIF

-30 YCEMIHANSL
+30 YCEMIHATSL
-40 VAGGKF
+40 VSGGKF
-46 EEYYIRTLPEPEK
+46 EEYYIRTQPEPDK

-69 DALEKASKIVSELG
+69 EALKEASKIVSELG

-125 LDNSNTSCKRL
+125 LDSSTTSCKRL

-144 EDFTTEKLFAYCDML
+144 EDFTIEKLFAYCDML

-195 TKYSSLNLQVIGNG
+195 SKYSSLNLQIIGNG
-209 SIFSVEDAF
+209 SIFSVEDAI
-218 SSVKKAPNIDGIML
+218 SSIKKAPNIDGIML

-246 SSALND
+246 SSALSN
-252 EKFSTQIDLLQ
+252 EEFKTEIDLFE
-263 LAIDFMIDVQN
+263 LAIDFMKDIEN

-280 WKTRIQRF
+280 WKTRKQRF

-302 KSQMINNDGFEIQ
+302 KSQLINNDGFEIQ
-315 KKILEEYFEKMPNER
+315 KNILQEYFEKMPSER
-330 FLTIC
+330 FLTI

>member
-22 RFGGCDEY
+22 RYGGCDEY
-30 YCEMIHANSL
+30 YCEMIHATSL
-40 VAGGKF
+40 VSGGKF
-46 EEYYIRTLPEPEK
+46 EEYYIRTQPEPDK
-59 MVWQLTDYRE
+59 IVWQLTDYRE
-69 DALEKASKIVSELG
+69 EALKEASIIVSELG

-116 SMLSKVKSV
+116 SMLNKVKSV
-125 LDNSNTSCKRL
+125 LDNSTTSCKRL

-144 EDFTTEKLFAYCDML
+144 ENFTIEKLFAYCDML

-195 TKYSSLNLQVIGNG
+195 SKYSSLNLQIIGNG
-209 SIFSVEDAF
+209 SIFSVEDAI
-218 SSVKKAPNIDGIML
+218 SSIKKAPNIDGIML

-246 SSALND
+246 SSALSN
-252 EKFSTQIDLLQ
+252 EEFKTEIDLFE
-263 LAIDFMIDVQN
+263 LAIDVMKDIEN

-280 WKTRIQRF
+280 WKTRKQRF

-302 KSQMINNDGFEIQ
+302 KSQLINNDGFEVQ
-315 KKILEEYFEKMPNER
+315 KNILQEYFEKMPSER
-330 FLTIC
+330 FLTI